1 MWQHNH
7 TLWVK
12 FGTHD
17 FKLLKLETNMNLN
30 TKQTYLN
37 DQNTVGIR
45 KIENNHIETQRMN
58 KLWEIKLN

>member
-1 MWQHNH
+1 
-7 TLWVK
+7 
-12 FGTHD
+12 
-17 FKLLKLETNMNLN
+17 MNLN

>member
-1 MWQHNH
+1 MWQRNH

-17 FKLLKLETNMNLN
+17 FKLLKLETNMKLN

-37 DQNTVGIR
+37 DQNTAWIKKNRKPSYWNSKNEQVVG
-45 KIENNHIETQRMN
+45 T
-58 KLWEIKLN
+58 